1 MGMWFQVQEELIE
14 HPKTTKLR
22 KELGCS
28 QLEAAGIVLAVF
40 SRGVRQATKEGNFIS
55 DDKDDIARYLA
66 YVNAGTELGGDQMV
80 EALISA
86 GWLDELDGLLRI
98 HDWAIWQAA
107 LYSAIEKREKDA
119 DRKRRARQ
127 GSQRPPVPEP
137 EDVPSAEIPQDSPPD
152 NPQTVPEKSD
162 DPPEPLKPEKKFSK
176 YGPEFEE
183 FWKAYPRSEGK
194 GEAFKKYQARRKDG
208 WSAEELLMAA
218 QNYAIRC
225 RKLRTEKQYIKH
237 PKTFLSDST
246 PFVDYIPKKQEQ
258 PAPTEQGGVP
268 FAECNMEGT

>member
-22 KELGCS
+22 KELDCS
-28 QLEAAGIVLAVF
+28 QLEAAGVILAVF

-55 DDKDDIARYLA
+55 DDKDDISRYLA
-66 YVNAGTELGGDQMV
+66 YVNAGTKLDGDQMV
-80 EALISA
+80 DALIST
-86 GWLDELDGLLRI
+86 GWLDECDGLLHI

-107 LYSAIEKREKDA
+107 LYSAIEKREKDTK
-119 DRKRRARQ
+119 RKREARQ
-127 GSQRPPVPEP
+127 KAQPAPVPEP

-152 NPQTVPEKSD
+152 NPPTVPEKGE
-162 DPPEPLKPEKKFSK
+162 DPPAPPTPEKKASR

-183 FWKAYPRSEGK
+183 FWKAYPRAEGK

-208 WSAEELLMAA
+208 WSAEDLLTAA
-218 QNYAIRC
+218 QNYANRC
-225 RKLRTEKQYIKH
+225 RRLRTEKQYIKH

-246 PFVDYIPKKQEQ
+246 PFVDFIPKKPVQ
-258 PAPTEQGGVP
+258 TEADNGLP
-268 FAECNMEGT
+268 FAESTMEDS